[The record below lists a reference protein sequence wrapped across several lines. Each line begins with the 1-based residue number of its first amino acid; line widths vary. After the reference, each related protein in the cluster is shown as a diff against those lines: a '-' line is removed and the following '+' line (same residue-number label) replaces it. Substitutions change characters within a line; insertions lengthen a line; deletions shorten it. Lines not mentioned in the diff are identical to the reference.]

1 VIVPNMNKHG
11 ITGKEWADSCR
22 EPSTVDLE
30 ALGEPAVLPCHPPPA
45 VPHGLDSLESQMA
58 ALHGAAG
65 ANTPWQEFNENYFG
79 H

>member
-1 VIVPNMNKHG
+1 MVLHQLDVVPLLNVPVTIGVRSRH
-11 ITGKEWADSCR
+11 
-22 EPSTVDLE
+22 PTV
-30 ALGEPAVLPCHPPPA
+30 VHM
-45 VPHGLDSLESQMA
+45 DSLESQMA